1 MATRV
6 QKVEVKNIRSWYLFR
21 WGQVAEKTKNER
33 AGNLLSVIEWYFW
46 RFSLTEI
53 KKQITSA
60 YKLRRVT
67 EALCQRWHQR
77 WHRFLLQVCWG
88 FALRWQETNTTF
100 TLLGPQL
107 HLKADSVLR
116 TGRAQVAWGCPDK
129 THGKISVCWASC
141 PAVTLLLL
149 TGPGQLLTR
158 LASAAAPRMSSLVLG
173 ELWKFSLGWAG
184 ATFISPGQC
193 NIEVLCCPFQ
203 CYSHCYF
210 GLWQAAVLGE
220 AACSTLA
227 LARWK
232 MFSAAA
238 KLNIFQSSSRP
249 SRDTAKPQTLVTSWT
264 TDCKTWSADGNI

>member
-1 MATRV
+1 MAPAMAPFPPPGLLRFCLAVAGDKYNVHPTRTTAPPQGWQCSEDRQSSSGLGV
-6 QKVEVKNIRSWYLFR
+6 P
-21 WGQVAEKTKNER
+21 GQDTWK
-33 AGNLLSVIEWYFW
+33 
-46 RFSLTEI
+46 
-53 KKQITSA
+53 
-60 YKLRRVT
+60 
-67 EALCQRWHQR
+67 
-77 WHRFLLQVCWG
+77 
-88 FALRWQETNTTF
+88 
-100 TLLGPQL
+100 
-107 HLKADSVLR
+107 
-116 TGRAQVAWGCPDK
+116 
-129 THGKISVCWASC
+129 KISVCWASC
-141 PAVTLLLL
+141 RAVTLLLL

-158 LASAAAPRMSSLVLG
+158 LASAAAPRMSLLVLG

-184 ATFISPGQC
+184 TTFISPGQC

-227 LARWK
+227 FARWK

-249 SRDTAKPQTLVTSWT
+249 SRDMAKPQTLVTSWT